1 MESFSLAKYGVRVAT
16 MPGRRLWRKQR
27 WIVASPD
34 AQYPGGKNACGIAF
48 HPYRAH
54 GTWVDSSWSAVAARG
69 LKLRGAEPRIKGER
83 IMAEQTIEQQ
93 AENLTDKARDVGEQA
108 VNKANEAW
116 EKGSEKMQE
125 YTEVATDWVRDNP
138 MYGVMIAFG
147 VGALVGMMIRGRN

>member
-1 MESFSLAKYGVRVAT
+1 
-16 MPGRRLWRKQR
+16 
-27 WIVASPD
+27 
-34 AQYPGGKNACGIAF
+34 
-48 HPYRAH
+48 
-54 GTWVDSSWSAVAARG
+54 
-69 LKLRGAEPRIKGER
+69 
-83 IMAEQTIEQQ
+83 MAEQTIEQQ